1 MQNSNLTIEE
11 HNEKVLRYLFE
22 TYFTRLCQFMHTYWD
37 NQQEIEE
44 EVMDIFIYLWKH
56 PEKIAPNLSIK
67 AYLFQS
73 ARNKCLNLIRN
84 QYKTLPLEVVKD
96 SISLDESTFLEAQE
110 LHDLIQR
117 AIMAIPENSR
127 EIFLKSRDENL
138 TNQEIAD
145 KMNISIKTVE
155 KHITR
160 SLKIVKSIIGDSY
173 IYLIFL

>member
-1 MQNSNLTIEE
+1 M
-11 HNEKVLRYLFE
+11 
-22 TYFTRLCQFMHTYWD
+22 
-37 NQQEIEE
+37 
-44 EVMDIFIYLWKH
+44 
-56 PEKIAPNLSIK
+56 
-67 AYLFQS
+67 
-73 ARNKCLNLIRN
+73 
-84 QYKTLPLEVVKD
+84 KD

>member
-67 AYLFQS
+67 AYLS
-73 ARNKCLNLIRN
+73 NLPVTN
-84 QYKTLPLEVVKD
+84 
-96 SISLDESTFLEAQE
+96 A
-110 LHDLIQR
+110 LILYVTN
-117 AIMAIPENSR
+117 IKPSHWKKWKIP
-127 EIFLKSRDENL
+127 
-138 TNQEIAD
+138 
-145 KMNISIKTVE
+145 
-155 KHITR
+155 
-160 SLKIVKSIIGDSY
+160 
-173 IYLIFL
+173 

>member
-1 MQNSNLTIEE
+1 MRRFWDISLKPISLACANLCILIGITSRRSKKKLWTFSSICGNILKKLLLIFLSKHTFSNLPVT
-11 HNEKVLRYLFE
+11 N
-22 TYFTRLCQFMHTYWD
+22 
-37 NQQEIEE
+37 
-44 EVMDIFIYLWKH
+44 
-56 PEKIAPNLSIK
+56 A
-67 AYLFQS
+67 
-73 ARNKCLNLIRN
+73 LILYVTN
-84 QYKTLPLEVVKD
+84 IKTLPLEEVKD